1 MIAKHIHYLTKNQRN
16 ISIHSNPH
24 ERRTAE
30 NGDLISTGGIN
41 LEITFDE
48 EKEIQTFPEI
58 YGYILSMCQ
67 FMTFRCNIRFEAI
80 AFKDHVEN
88 FPQMI
93 DSVAEC
99 YVCYE
104 HAYDTDK
111 RMHSC
116 LTFNT
121 LGESVT
127 NLLDSIVNN
136 KPKRPHFNIGFIPE
150 DDETVNYITSM
161 KIRKSVLPLNQ
172 KWNYQKFKYNK
183 RKHLTNWSVN

>member
-1 MIAKHIHYLTKNQRN
+1 
-16 ISIHSNPH
+16 
-24 ERRTAE
+24 
-30 NGDLISTGGIN
+30 
-41 LEITFDE
+41 
-48 EKEIQTFPEI
+48 
-58 YGYILSMCQ
+58 
-67 FMTFRCNIRFEAI
+67 MTFRCNIRFEAI

-161 KIRKSVLPLNQ
+161 KIREICSALESEMELSKIQVQQEETFDQLVSKLKSIVIEDRDGAGLKTSPLSSIPGL
-172 KWNYQKFKYNK
+172 
-183 RKHLTNWSVN
+183 RTT

>member
-1 MIAKHIHYLTKNQRN
+1 MPNISITLQKIKGN

-24 ERRTAE
+24 ERRITE
-30 NGDLISTGGIN
+30 NSDLNSTGGIN

-48 EKEIQTFPEI
+48 EKVIHTFPEV

-67 FMTFRCNIRFEAI
+67 FMTFRCNIKFEAI
-80 AFKDHVEN
+80 DFKDHVEN

-161 KIRKSVLPLNQ
+161 KIREICSALESEMELSKIQV
-172 KWNYQKFKYNK
+172 
-183 RKHLTNWSVN
+183 